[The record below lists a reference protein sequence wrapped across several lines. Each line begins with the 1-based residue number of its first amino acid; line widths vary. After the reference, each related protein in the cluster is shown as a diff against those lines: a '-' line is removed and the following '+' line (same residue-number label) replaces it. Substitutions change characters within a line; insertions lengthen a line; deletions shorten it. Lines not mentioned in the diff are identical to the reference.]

1 MATNANPL
9 LAFQNLQYQF
19 DGISPTE
26 AIYFLLKKSLGYPNT
41 RPRGPLTSELA
52 NNYNSF
58 PFVTISKQYNQEIP
72 ASNPNDY
79 ILDTSWSNFGYRSV
93 YIPFTAD
100 TISKRYYSS
109 NYPFIAMYSNLLL
122 TRLIRESAPFTQFGY
137 IETDPSYGHTL
148 LVNAIPLTFDPG
160 KTYPWRLSDS
170 NGNVINPVN
179 GFWLCDTDAGVI
191 TFYDSNTTGQQIS
204 LNNLPRFTFYRY
216 EGLIGATNVA
226 STQDL

>member
-9 LAFQNLQYQF
+9 LAFQNVQYQY

-26 AIYFLLKKSLGYPNT
+26 GIYFLLKKSLGYPNS
-41 RPRGPLTSELA
+41 RPRGPLISELA

-58 PFVTISKQYNQEIP
+58 PFLTISKQYNQEIP

-93 YIPFTAD
+93 YIPFRSD

-109 NYPFIAMYSNLLL
+109 NYPFIAMYSNLVL
-122 TRLIRESAPFTQFGY
+122 TRLIAEAPPFTQFGY
-137 IETDPSYGHTL
+137 GETSPSYGHTL
-148 LVNAIPLTFDPG
+148 LVNAIPITFDPR
-160 KTYPWRLSDS
+160 KTYAWSLFDS
-170 NGNVINPVN
+170 NGVLINPVD

-191 TFYDSNTTGQQIS
+191 TFYDSNTSVAQVSST
-204 LNNLPRFTFYRY
+204 NLPRFTFYRY
-216 EGLIGATNVA
+216 EGLIGTTNVA